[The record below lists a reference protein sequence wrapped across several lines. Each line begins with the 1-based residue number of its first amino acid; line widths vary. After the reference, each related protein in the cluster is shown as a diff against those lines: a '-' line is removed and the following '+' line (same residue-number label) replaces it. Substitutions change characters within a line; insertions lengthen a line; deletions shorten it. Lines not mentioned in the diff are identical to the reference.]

1 MHTIPH
7 LYTHPASREDATLP
21 IYVGAY
27 FLSNSL
33 HLNARKYISHNI
45 YTCTTLLLL
54 LLVLPLFTTTL
65 GCATTV
71 SWLLLAL
78 GVTKEGRSLC

>member
-1 MHTIPH
+1 MHTIPY

-33 HLNARKYISHNI
+33 HLNARKYITFQTRVLP
-45 YTCTTLLLL
+45 TCIDVPICINNQVNDESFNLWHTYY
-54 LLVLPLFTTTL
+54 LVLYEF
-65 GCATTV
+65 
-71 SWLLLAL
+71 S
-78 GVTKEGRSLC
+78 VT